1 MKYFKVQLRLLLV
14 SFIIVERIFAV
25 SLNISGYVQD
35 SKTGSPLP
43 GANIFIVGTSIGTAA
58 TENGQ
63 YKIPDLK
70 EGKYLIRVDYIGY
83 VTAEDSINVTG
94 DGDINIDFS
103 LNYTTIEGQE
113 VTVTA
118 QAKGQMDAINS
129 QLNAHSIVN
138 ILSSDRIQELPDANA
153 AESVARMPGVTIK
166 REGGEGNKVVIRGL
180 SPKYNAITVDG
191 TRLASTDPDDRSTD
205 LSMISQ
211 YMLDGI
217 EVTKAGTPNLDADV
231 LGGTVNFKLKKAK
244 SGIHANVITQGIYN
258 GLKESSDDY
267 KYVVSISNRFW
278 KDRIGILGQ
287 TDIEKRNR
295 GSHELGAAYTNPRA
309 TLDSITTLR
318 LMSLN
323 LYDIN
328 RINNRKNTLI
338 VMDVKMPNG
347 GGLSYSNLSSAINKD
362 ITRHS
367 SNYSVGGNTGR
378 NYSSAINDNS
388 INISTETI
396 KYQQTLF
403 SKMRFDVFKS
413 FTQSQNTY
421 KDYTFYFTEPFA
433 YTEQTS
439 DISIT
444 KVLQIA
450 KNDTGAIGF
459 ERYAYN
465 QNKSKESESTFGFN
479 LEYDFRVSKLL
490 SGKITIGNKFRSKKR
505 EFDRNNEYANV
516 AAPAGLTIPRDSLI
530 MTFPRIAKYA
540 PLGTRV
546 MPYWAFIDDNY
557 ESGNFLNGQ
566 YPMSPVADLDF
577 MMDVYSYFAKRW
589 NRYTTGSTNNENIM
603 HQLHET
609 NSIMYDY
616 SGKENYI
623 AQYFMV
629 ELDIGQKI
637 NIISGAR
644 IEINETNYT
653 SYRSRRSALPHW
665 IFTGEPYSHDRENSY
680 YLPALFL
687 RYKPYSW
694 LNIRFASTNTL
705 TRPNYTNIIPFREIT
720 ATTVDYR
727 NPDLKP
733 GVSKNIDISVS
744 LNQNHLGFLNL
755 SYFEKNITGLIF
767 SSGGRHIAD
776 PNDYDL
782 PENLINYRIDDY
794 ISNNLNPVT
803 LSGVEV
809 DYQARFWYLPSILSG
824 LVLNTNYTITNS
836 QVKYPRTIIESEFN
850 WDVIPPQ
857 VVTTNNDTLYVD
869 RLIDQPNEILN
880 ISLGYDYKGF
890 SGRLSMLL
898 KSDVFITT
906 NFWPEL
912 RETTDDYKRWDFSM
926 KQKLPVNGLEIF
938 LNMNNITEAVDVNRF
953 RGNNDLSLEQHYG
966 KTIDLGFR
974 YSF

>member
-1 MKYFKVQLRLLLV
+1 MKVRLRFLLV
-14 SFIIVERIFAV
+14 SFIIVQRIFAV
-25 SLNISGYVQD
+25 SLNISGYIRD
-35 SKTGSPLP
+35 SKTGYPLP
-43 GANIFIVGTSIGTAA
+43 GANVFIVGTSIGTAA
-58 TENGQ
+58 TENGH
-63 YKIPDLK
+63 YKIPNLK
-70 EGKYLIRVDYIGY
+70 EGEYLIRVDYMGY
-83 VTAEDSINVTG
+83 VTAEDSISVTG

-103 LNYTTIEGQE
+103 LNYTTIEGKE

-129 QLNAHSIVN
+129 QLNARSIVN

-153 AESVARMPGVTIK
+153 AESVARIPGVTIK

-244 SGIHANVITQGIYN
+244 SGLHANIIAEGIYN
-258 GLKESSDDY
+258 GLKETSDDY
-267 KYVVSISNRFW
+267 KYVSSISNRFW

-287 TDIEKRNR
+287 LDIEKRNR
-295 GSHELGAAYTNPRA
+295 GSHELGADYTNPWA
-309 TLDSITTLR
+309 TLDSITPLR

-328 RINNRKNTLI
+328 RINKRENTLI
-338 VMDVKMPNG
+338 VVDVKIPNG
-347 GGLSYSNLSSAINKD
+347 GDLSYSNLSSAINKD
-362 ITRHS
+362 ITIHS
-367 SNYSVGGNTGR
+367 ANYSVGGNTGR
-378 NYSSAINDNS
+378 GFSSATNDNS

-403 SKMRFDVFKS
+403 SKLHFDAFKS
-413 FTQSQNTY
+413 FTQSKNTY

-433 YTEQTS
+433 YTEPTS

-450 KNDTGAIGF
+450 KNDTNAIGF
-459 ERYAYN
+459 ENYTYN
-465 QNKSKESESTFGFN
+465 KNKSRETESTFGFN

-505 EFDRNNEYANV
+505 EFDRNSERANV

-530 MTFPRIAKYA
+530 MAFPRIGQYA
-540 PLGTRV
+540 PLGTRL

-566 YPMSPVADLDF
+566 YPMGPVADLDF
-577 MMDVYSYFAKRW
+577 MMEVYSYFAKRW
-589 NRYTTGSTNNENIM
+589 NRYTTGSFNNENIM
-603 HQLHET
+603 HLLHET
-609 NSIMYDY
+609 NSITYDY
-616 SGKENYI
+616 SGKENYN

-629 ELDIGQKI
+629 EFDIGQKI

-644 IEINETNYT
+644 IETNKTNYT
-653 SYRSRRSALPHW
+653 SYRSRRSILPHW
-665 IFTGEPYSHDRENSY
+665 VFTGEPYSHDRKNSY

-687 RYKPYSW
+687 KYKPYPW

-705 TRPNYTNIIPFREIT
+705 TRPNYTNIIPFREIHT
-720 ATTVDYR
+720 STVDYR
-727 NPDLKP
+727 NPDLTP
-733 GVSKNIDISVS
+733 GKSKNKDIIITF
-744 LNQNHLGFLNL
+744 NENRLGFLSV
-755 SYFEKNITGLIF
+755 SYFEKNITGLIY
-767 SSGGRHIAD
+767 SSGGRFIVD
-776 PNDYDL
+776 PNDYGL
-782 PENLINYRIDDY
+782 PENLINYQIVDY
-794 ISNNLNPVT
+794 ISNNPNSVT
-803 LSGVEV
+803 LSGVEI

-836 QVKYPRTIIESEFN
+836 QVKYPRTVIESEFN
-850 WDVIPPQ
+850 WDVVPPQ
-857 VVTTNNDTLYVD
+857 VVITNLDTFYVD
-869 RLIDQPNEILN
+869 RLVDQPNEILN

-890 SGRLSMLL
+890 SGRLSMLF
-898 KSDVFITT
+898 KSNVFMTT

-912 RETTDDYKRWDFSM
+912 RETTDDYRRWDLSM

-938 LNMNNITEAVDVNRF
+938 LNMSNITEAIDVNRF

-974 YSF
+974 YLF